1 VSAAPP
7 PDQPPVPAGPTQEE
21 IEQARDRKVQLDAR
35 ASVVSASLDSLQ
47 ARQQAQGLGLRQ
59 DIAAAAIR
67 MRTYMQAADQDMN
80 SGNIAAAQHDMDK
93 ADKEISILEAFF
105 NK

>member
-7 PDQPPVPAGPTQEE
+7 PDQPPAPAGPTQEE

-80 SGNIAAAQHDMDK
+80 SGNIAASQHDMDK